1 MNIPLKPSF
10 PTFSGVNFMDYSI
23 PLEKYEGKIEKDHDY
38 IVVKNDAL
46 EVVEGDV
53 LLELLGNG
61 EDILVVCKL
70 EEEIFSLGGSQH
82 SLSIWKGDDGNYYAI
97 FSAGHY
103 LSKVIGQYDF
113 LSVSSNFLRK
123 KAFEALGIPEGDMD
137 GEADG

>member
-1 MNIPLKPSF
+1 
-10 PTFSGVNFMDYSI
+10 MDYSI
-23 PLEKYEGKIEKDHDY
+23 PLEGYEGKIEKDGEY
-38 IVVKNDAL
+38 IVVRNDGL
-46 EVVEGDV
+46 EVAEGDV

-61 EDILVVCKL
+61 EDIHIVCRL

-82 SLSIWKGDDGNYYAI
+82 NLSVWRGDDGNYYVI

-113 LSVSSNFLRK
+113 LSVSRDFLRK
-123 KAFEALGIPEGDMD
+123 KAFEALGIPEGDLN